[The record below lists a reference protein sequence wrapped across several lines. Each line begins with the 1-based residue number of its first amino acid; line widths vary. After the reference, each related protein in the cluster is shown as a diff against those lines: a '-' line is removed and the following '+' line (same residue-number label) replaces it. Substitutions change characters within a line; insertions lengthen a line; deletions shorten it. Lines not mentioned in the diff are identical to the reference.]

1 LALIAES
8 IFTTSAS
15 ILGGLRRKV
24 PMPGAISKDDILDL
38 VYRVIDTTNRH
49 LPPGKAIV
57 KSPDA
62 ILFGESGNLDSLGLV
77 NLIVNLEDEIQ
88 ASLGISILL
97 ADERAMSQKKSPFRT
112 VASLT
117 EYLSTL
123 INEAQ
128 NA

>member
-1 LALIAES
+1 
-8 IFTTSAS
+8 
-15 ILGGLRRKV
+15 
-24 PMPGAISKDDILDL
+24 MPGAISKDDILDL

-77 NLIVNLEDEIQ
+77 NLIVNLEDEVQ
-88 ASLGISILL
+88 TSLGVPILL

-123 INEAQ
+123 ISEAQ

>member
-1 LALIAES
+1 
-8 IFTTSAS
+8 
-15 ILGGLRRKV
+15 
-24 PMPGAISKDDILDL
+24 
-38 VYRVIDTTNRH
+38 
-49 LPPGKAIV
+49 
-57 KSPDA
+57 
-62 ILFGESGNLDSLGLV
+62 LGLV

>member
-1 LALIAES
+1 
-8 IFTTSAS
+8 
-15 ILGGLRRKV
+15 
-24 PMPGAISKDDILDL
+24 MPGAISKDDILDL

-77 NLIVNLEDEIQ
+77 NLIVNLEDEVHT
-88 ASLGISILL
+88 SLGVPILL

-123 INEAQ
+123 ISEAQ